1 MSVVRNTFLSQM
13 IGCENPLPG
22 SAVFHNTFFVSLH
35 SAGRFLSFETPW
47 LSGPRHCGQ
56 LDELAASPLEI
67 RAASN
72 DNRQMN
78 EKDESLI
85 ASRFIDL
92 CSPDQNLKP
101 FAIARMGKTMEDTRD
116 HGDKSSGAMIFHFLP
131 SVR

>member
-92 CSPDQNLKP
+92 RSPYQNLERLVI
-101 FAIARMGKTMEDTRD
+101 FSAHTIEIR
-116 HGDKSSGAMIFHFLP
+116 SGSISPP
-131 SVR
+131 SVSSHSHRQCRKCG